1 MKTFN
6 HQRGHETP
14 EHRTDKCEVLHLLR
28 SLGHGIV
35 LCEQEYCDVV
45 AIQPRSAAVLGVEIE
60 RTSRNVLKNLSRNFA
75 RGCSNVLIVCPDFKI
90 LGEISRKLARAL
102 PQEFWTRT
110 ALTTMSA
117 LRLMQ
122 PLPFSSLEPRNPTQK
137 GDHESLVNS
146 LEASTINTRK
156 ESNHE

>member
-1 MKTFN
+1 MKTLN
-6 HQRGHETP
+6 YRRGHETP
-14 EHRTDKCEVLHLLR
+14 EHRTDKCEVHRFLR

-35 LCEQEYCDVV
+35 LCEQQDCDVV
-45 AIQPRSAAVLGVEIE
+45 AIRPQSAAILGVEIE
-60 RTSRNVLKNLSRNFA
+60 RTSRNVLKNLSRDFA

-90 LGEISRKLARAL
+90 LGEVSRKLARAL
-102 PQEFWTRT
+102 PHEFWART

-122 PLPFSSLEPRNPTQK
+122 PLAFSSPEPPNPTQK
-137 GDHESLVNS
+137 GNHEPIVSS
-146 LEASTINTRK
+146 IEASTINTRK